1 VLAVIY
7 LDTSVALAELFAED
21 RRPAPEF
28 WRGEIVSSRL
38 LEYELWTRVH
48 GRKASSSHGEAVR
61 EILASVEFVELAPM
75 VLARAVEPLP
85 VGVRTLEVR
94 TLEVRT
100 LEVRTLEVR
109 TLEVRTLEVRTLAA
123 MHLATALFLAE
134 RRQGVKIATYDE
146 RMRGAARAVGL
157 GVVEV

>member
-1 VLAVIY
+1 MIY

-21 RRPAPEF
+21 RRPAAEF
-28 WRGEIVSSRL
+28 WRGELVSSRL

-48 GRKASSSHGEAVR
+48 GRKAAASHGEAVR
-61 EILASVEFVELAPM
+61 EILGAVAFVELAPT
-75 VLARAVEPLP
+75 VLARAVEPFP
-85 VGVRTLEVR
+85 MAVRTLDA
-94 TLEVRT
+94 T
-100 LEVRTLEVR
+100 
-109 TLEVRTLEVRTLAA
+109 
-123 MHLATALFLAE
+123 HLATALFLAE

>member
-1 VLAVIY
+1 MIY

-21 RRPAPEF
+21 RRPAAEF
-28 WRGEIVSSRL
+28 WRGELVSSRL

-48 GRKASSSHGEAVR
+48 GRKAAASHGEAVR
-61 EILASVEFVELAPM
+61 EILGAVAFVELAPT
-75 VLARAVEPLP
+75 VLARAVEPFP
-85 VGVRTLEVR
+85 MAVRTLEVR
-94 TLEVRT
+94 TLV
-100 LEVRTLEVR
+100 
-109 TLEVRTLEVRTLAA
+109 A